1 MEPWPQFFTSYSE
14 NDNILL
20 FFSKI
25 KIVGAYLKPKTEYVP
40 YIFFAEVATLK
51 VISKFNLQGYLSD
64 FVLLK
69 DFGL

>member
-1 MEPWPQFFTSYSE
+1 M
-14 NDNILL
+14 
-20 FFSKI
+20 
-25 KIVGAYLKPKTEYVP
+25 KPKTEYVP

-51 VISKFNLQGYLSD
+51 AQSKFNLQEYVSD